1 MGTFAYLIRR
11 ILQIPVVL
19 VVTTLTIFIVVR
31 ATPGDPVEL
40 MLGMQT
46 SPDAVEALREKFHLN
61 EPLYKQYLIWLG
73 DVLTGD
79 LGSSIRLNRPVT
91 QMLGERIWVSLQLAT
106 AAMLFALIVSIPLG
120 IVAAIW
126 RNTWVDYLATGYTVL
141 GFSVPNFALALI
153 LIYVFSINLDWLPIT
168 GIGSSTSRGGG
179 TWKFIAPF
187 ILPAIALGTVQ
198 TAYFGRLLRSSM
210 IDVLGQDYI
219 RTARAKGLKPA
230 VVIVVHAL
238 KNAMIPFVTMVAIHF
253 GYLIG
258 IQITIE
264 YVFAIPGM
272 GLAVLTAV
280 VNRDFPV
287 IQGFTLVIAV
297 FFLLANL
304 VADVLYTF
312 LDPRIRY

>member
-1 MGTFAYLIRR
+1 
-11 ILQIPVVL
+11 
-19 VVTTLTIFIVVR
+19 
-31 ATPGDPVEL
+31 
-40 MLGMQT
+40 MQT
-46 SPDAVEALREKFHLN
+46 SPDAVEALRAKFHLDK
-61 EPLYKQYLIWLG
+61 PLYQQYLIWLS
-73 DVLTGD
+73 DVLRGD

-91 QMLGERIWVSLQLAT
+91 QMLGERLWVSLQLAT

-120 IVAAIW
+120 IVAAIR
-126 RNTWVDYLATGYTVL
+126 RNTWVDYVATGYTVL
-141 GFSVPNFALALI
+141 GFSIPNFALALI
-153 LIYVFSINLDWLPIT
+153 LIYFFSVTLDWLPIT
-168 GIGSSTSRGGG
+168 GIGSSTTRGGG
-179 TWKFIAPF
+179 VWQFISPF

-219 RTARAKGLKPA
+219 RTARAKGLKPT
-230 VVIVVHAL
+230 VVIIIHAL

-264 YVFAIPGM
+264 YIFAIPGM

-287 IQGFTLVIAV
+287 IQGFTLIIAV
-297 FFLLANL
+297 FFLLVNII
-304 VADVLYTF
+304 ADVLYTL

>member
-1 MGTFAYLIRR
+1 MGTLTYLLRR

-40 MLGMQT
+40 VLGMQT
-46 SPDAVEALREKFHLN
+46 SPDAVAVLRAKFHLDQ
-61 EPLYKQYLIWLG
+61 PLHQQYLIWLG
-73 DVLTGD
+73 DVLQGD

-91 QMLGERIWVSLQLAT
+91 QMLGERLWTSLQLAT

-126 RNTWVDYLATGYTVL
+126 RNTWVDYVATGYTVL
-141 GFSVPNFALALI
+141 GFSIPNFALALI
-153 LIYVFSINLDWLPIT
+153 LIYVFSVNLDWLPIT

-179 TWKFIAPF
+179 MWKFISPF

-219 RTARAKGLKPA
+219 RTARAKGLKPF
-230 VVIVVHAL
+230 VVIVIHAL

-264 YVFAIPGM
+264 YIFAIPGM

-297 FFLLANL
+297 FFLLVNII
-304 VADVLYTF
+304 ADVLYTF

>member
-1 MGTFAYLIRR
+1 MGTLTYIFRR

-40 MLGMQT
+40 VLGMQT
-46 SPDAVEALREKFHLN
+46 SPDAVEALRAKFHLDK
-61 EPLYKQYLIWLG
+61 PLYQQYLIWLS
-73 DVLTGD
+73 DVLRGD

-91 QMLGERIWVSLQLAT
+91 QMLGERLWVSLQLAT

-120 IVAAIW
+120 IVAAIR
-126 RNTWVDYLATGYTVL
+126 RNTWVDYVATGYTVL
-141 GFSVPNFALALI
+141 GFSIPNFALALI
-153 LIYVFSINLDWLPIT
+153 LIYFFSVTLDWLPIT
-168 GIGSSTSRGGG
+168 GIGSSTTRGGG
-179 TWKFIAPF
+179 VWQFISPF

-219 RTARAKGLKPA
+219 RTARAKGLKPT
-230 VVIVVHAL
+230 VVIIIHAL

-264 YVFAIPGM
+264 YIFAIPGM

-287 IQGFTLVIAV
+287 IQGFTLIIAV
-297 FFLLANL
+297 FFLLVNII
-304 VADVLYTF
+304 ADVLYTL

>member
-1 MGTFAYLIRR
+1 MNTLTYLLRR

-46 SPDAVEALREKFHLN
+46 SPDAVAALREKFHLDQ
-61 EPLYKQYLIWLG
+61 PLYKQYLIWLG
-73 DVLTGD
+73 DVVQGD

-91 QMLGERIWVSLQLAT
+91 QMLGERLWVSLQLAS

-126 RNTWVDYLATGYTVL
+126 RNTWADYVATGYTVL

-153 LIYVFSINLDWLPIT
+153 LIYVFSVGLDWLPIT
-168 GIGSSTSRGGG
+168 GIGSSTSQGGG
-179 TWKFIAPF
+179 AWKFIAPF
-187 ILPAIALGTVQ
+187 ILPAVALGTVQ

-219 RTARAKGLKPA
+219 RTARAKGLTPA
-230 VVIVVHAL
+230 VVIAIHAL

-253 GYLIG
+253 GYMIG

-264 YVFAIPGM
+264 YIFAIPGM

-297 FFLLANL
+297 FFLLTNII
-304 VADVLYTF
+304 ADVLYTF

>member
-1 MGTFAYLIRR
+1 M
-11 ILQIPVVL
+11 VL

-31 ATPGDPVEL
+31 ATPGDPAEL
-40 MLGMQT
+40 VLGMQT
-46 SPDAVEALREKFHLN
+46 SPDALDALRTKFHLDK
-61 EPLYKQYLIWLG
+61 PLYQQYLIWLW
-73 DVLTGD
+73 DVVQGD
-79 LGSSIRLNRPVT
+79 LGNSIRLNRPVT
-91 QMLGERIWVSLQLAT
+91 QMLGERLWVSLQLAI
-106 AAMLFALIVSIPLG
+106 AAILFALIISIPLG
-120 IVAAIW
+120 ILAAIW
-126 RNTWVDYLATGYTVL
+126 RNTWVDYVATGFTVL
-141 GFSVPNFALALI
+141 GFSIPNFALAMI
-153 LIYVFSINLDWLPIT
+153 LIYVFSVNLEWLPIT
-168 GIGSSTSRGGG
+168 GIGSSTTQDGGL
-179 TWKFIAPF
+179 WQFISPF

-219 RTARAKGLKPA
+219 RTARAKGLKPT
-230 VVIVVHAL
+230 VVIFIHAL

-264 YVFAIPGM
+264 YIFAIPGM

-297 FFLLANL
+297 FFLLLNII
-304 VADVLYTF
+304 ADVLYTI

>member
-1 MGTFAYLIRR
+1 MGTLTYIFRR

-40 MLGMQT
+40 VLGMQT
-46 SPDAVEALREKFHLN
+46 SPDAVEALRAKFHLDK
-61 EPLYKQYLIWLG
+61 PLYQQYLIWLW
-73 DVLTGD
+73 DVLRGD

-91 QMLGERIWVSLQLAT
+91 QMLGERLWVSLQLAT

-120 IVAAIW
+120 IVAAIR

-141 GFSVPNFALALI
+141 GFSIPNFALALI
-153 LIYVFSINLDWLPIT
+153 LIYVFSVNLDWLPIT
-168 GIGSSTSRGGG
+168 GIGSSTTRGGG
-179 TWKFIAPF
+179 LWQFISPF

-219 RTARAKGLKPA
+219 RTARAKGLKPP
-230 VVIVVHAL
+230 VVIIIHAL

-264 YVFAIPGM
+264 YIFAIPGM

-297 FFLLANL
+297 FFLLVNII
-304 VADVLYTF
+304 ADVLYTL